1 MSIRSLIASGERLI
15 SFEFFPPKSAEAEEK
30 LWQIIRNEL
39 APLRP
44 DFISVTYGAGGSTR
58 DRTLRLVER
67 IATET
72 EITPVAHLTTVL
84 ATEAE
89 LESILD
95 RLDAAGVHDVLA
107 LRGDPPAGIEP
118 GAPLHHD
125 GLAYAVDLVRLIRA
139 RGRDHF
145 SVGVAAY
152 PEVHPEAADAE
163 SDARHL
169 VEKVRAGAD
178 FVVTQFFF
186 ETRHYLDLRERA
198 RRLGLPDAVPIIP
211 GIMPVTNLKQI
222 ERFAELSGAELPEWM
237 KERLRAVA
245 GDPSAVRALGV
256 ELATELCSELL
267 EAGAPGLHF
276 YTLNR
281 SSATREIYKNLGLDR
296 R

>member
-84 ATEAE
+84 ATGAE

-125 GLAYAVDLVRLIRA
+125 GLAHAVDLVRLIRA

-152 PEVHPEAADAE
+152 PEVHPEAMDAE

-186 ETRHYLDLRERA
+186 EARHYLDLRERA
-198 RRLGLPDAVPIIP
+198 LCLGLPDAVPIIP